1 MIFNP
6 HDNLLSIE
14 QVNRLTLISDDNIT
28 VTGRW
33 LNTGINQDGIDM
45 SWNRIYSSS
54 SLRSIY
60 TQGRGNKKRYFFH

>member
-14 QVNRLTLISDDNIT
+14 QVNRLTLISDGNIT

-45 SWNRIYSSS
+45 S
-54 SLRSIY
+54 
-60 TQGRGNKKRYFFH
+60 